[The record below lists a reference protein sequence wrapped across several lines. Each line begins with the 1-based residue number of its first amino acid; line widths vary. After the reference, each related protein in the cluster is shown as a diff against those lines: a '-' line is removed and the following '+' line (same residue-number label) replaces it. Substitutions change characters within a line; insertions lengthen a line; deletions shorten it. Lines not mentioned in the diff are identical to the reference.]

1 MAKAGTLKM
10 EAEDLA
16 WFCEQIALV
25 QKSGIGI
32 HDGVSLL
39 VDSTDDQRQLGV
51 LKRLEKELKTMVPL
65 SAAMTAAGGFPPYL
79 IRMSEIGEVSGNLD
93 SVMTNLSDFYHR
105 DSELRRKLRSA
116 LVYPLVLLVM
126 MAAVIILLIVR
137 VLPIFSDILST
148 FGGKM
153 PAVSMAL
160 LNLGLFL
167 GRNGWWLLPLIIFL
181 IIVLVILFRQQKGR
195 FLLEKFKTRAPFI
208 GSIYRQIYAA
218 RFSLALSYLISSG
231 IDLDTSLKMTEDML
245 DNELIRRR
253 IVGCREEIS
262 HGKDPFEALQ
272 ETELFPKLFARMLA
286 LGSRTGN
293 LDQVMSKISGSYE
306 SGVQNRLA
314 RLTSLVEPLLV
325 IILSLIVAVILLTVM
340 LPLIE
345 IMSSIG

>member
-1 MAKAGTLKM
+1 MTKAGALKL

-39 VDSTDDQRQLGV
+39 ADSTDDQRQLSV
-51 LKRLEKELKTMVPL
+51 LKRLESELKSMIPL
-65 SAAMTAAGGFPPYL
+65 SAAMQNVGGFPPYL

-93 SVMTNLSDFYHR
+93 RVMTNLSDFYQR
-105 DSELRRKLRSA
+105 DAELRRKLRSA
-116 LVYPLVLLVM
+116 LIYPVVLLVM

-137 VLPIFSDILST
+137 VLPIFSEILT
-148 FGGKM
+148 AFGGEM
-153 PAVSMAL
+153 PGVSLAL
-160 LNLGLFL
+160 LNFGLFL

-181 IIVLVILFRQQKGR
+181 VVAMVLWFKQQRGR
-195 FLLEKFKTRAPFI
+195 LMLEKFKTRAPFI

-245 DNELIRRR
+245 DNELIRRK
-253 IVGCREEIS
+253 IISCREQIS
-262 HGKDPFEALQ
+262 SGKDPFEALQ
-272 ETELFPKLFARMLA
+272 ETELFPKIFARMLA
-286 LGSRTGN
+286 LGSRTGT
-293 LDQVMSKISGSYE
+293 LDQVMGKISKAYE
-306 SGVQNRLA
+306 SDVQNRLS

>member
-1 MAKAGTLKM
+1 MAKAGALKM

-39 VDSTDDQRQLGV
+39 TDSTDDQRQLSV
-51 LKRLEKELKTMVPL
+51 LKRLETELKTMIPL
-65 SAAMTAAGGFPPYL
+65 SAAMKAAGGFPPYL

-93 SVMTNLSDFYHR
+93 KVMTNLSDFYQR
-105 DSELRRKLRSA
+105 DAELRRKLRSA
-116 LVYPLVLLVM
+116 LVYPVVLLVM
-126 MAAVIILLIVR
+126 MAAVIVLLIVR
-137 VLPIFSDILST
+137 VLPIFSEILSA
-148 FGGKM
+148 FGGEM
-153 PAVSMAL
+153 PGVSLAL
-160 LNLGLFL
+160 LNFGFFL

-181 IIVLVILFRQQKGR
+181 IIALVIWFRQQKGR
-195 FLLEKFKTRAPFI
+195 LMLEKFKTRAPLI

-245 DNELIRRR
+245 DNELIRRKI
-253 IVGCREEIS
+253 IVCREEIS
-262 HGKDPFEALQ
+262 SGKDPFEALQ
-272 ETELFPKLFARMLA
+272 ETELFPKIFARMLA

-293 LDQVMSKISGSYE
+293 LDQVMGKISKTYE
-306 SGVQNRLA
+306 SDVQNRLA
-314 RLTSLVEPLLV
+314 RLTSLVEPMLV
-325 IILSLIVAVILLTVM
+325 IILSLIVGVILLTVM
-340 LPLIE
+340 LPLIQ